1 MTASDAERK
10 LRELSFLHEVA
21 QLASSARDWD
31 EMLRVVI
38 GRTTDAMGAEVSSL
52 YLLKRSDGLLR
63 LVATNGLN
71 RGGIGRATLRVGEGI
86 VGWVANARIP
96 LAARDVRTD
105 PRWKWVPEVD
115 EKRFTSMLS
124 VPVVARDE
132 VIGVM
137 NVQTVQPRDFGR
149 EEIDF
154 LQTIANQVAG
164 IIEKGRLQRESDRKL
179 REVSA
184 LFEVSNVLTSTLD
197 LDEVLSL
204 IVDRLVRV
212 YPGASGAILLREED
226 EAVRERA
233 RTGELGKTAGAAA
246 QRALDERRPIVAFDH
261 IAVPL
266 IANDRLLG
274 AVVLQV
280 PDYKEF
286 LEEEVRFVGALANQ
300 AALAIDKASLYALER
315 KTTESLRELERA
327 RSGSGTWR
335 PAERAVADLRAV
347 CAGRR
352 KRRGAGLGHRT
363 LRVAARRRRSGRRHL
378 GRGLTRWRRRGLR
391 VHGAA
396 RARDRRPGVALSTV
410 LVVDDERALVGM
422 VASLLGE
429 EGYEIV
435 TAYDG
440 ETALRRHAEES
451 PDLVIL
457 DRKLPKLSGD
467 EVCKRIRA
475 SSTTPILM
483 LTGERGADERAKLLD
498 LGADDYLEK
507 PFSARELR
515 SRVRA
520 LLRRATSTAS
530 KQAAAS
536 VGRLRVDPKTH
547 VASVDDQAL
556 DLTPTEFR
564 LLTALITR
572 PGEVLERRALLRAGW
587 PEERDP
593 DPEWLKAHLA
603 RLRSKLDL
611 AGAPALANVRGVGYR
626 LG

>member
-1 MTASDAERK
+1 M
-10 LRELSFLHEVA
+10 
-21 QLASSARDWD
+21 
-31 EMLRVVI
+31 
-38 GRTTDAMGAEVSSL
+38 
-52 YLLKRSDGLLR
+52 
-63 LVATNGLN
+63 
-71 RGGIGRATLRVGEGI
+71 
-86 VGWVANARIP
+86 
-96 LAARDVRTD
+96 
-105 PRWKWVPEVD
+105 
-115 EKRFTSMLS
+115 
-124 VPVVARDE
+124 
-132 VIGVM
+132 
-137 NVQTVQPRDFGR
+137 
-149 EEIDF
+149 
-154 LQTIANQVAG
+154 
-164 IIEKGRLQRESDRKL
+164 
-179 REVSA
+179 
-184 LFEVSNVLTSTLD
+184 
-197 LDEVLSL
+197 
-204 IVDRLVRV
+204 
-212 YPGASGAILLREED
+212 
-226 EAVRERA
+226 
-233 RTGELGKTAGAAA
+233 
-246 QRALDERRPIVAFDH
+246 
-261 IAVPL
+261 
-266 IANDRLLG
+266 
-274 AVVLQV
+274 
-280 PDYKEF
+280 
-286 LEEEVRFVGALANQ
+286 
-300 AALAIDKASLYALER
+300 
-315 KTTESLRELERA
+315 
-327 RSGSGTWR
+327 
-335 PAERAVADLRAV
+335 
-347 CAGRR
+347 
-352 KRRGAGLGHRT
+352 
-363 LRVAARRRRSGRRHL
+363 
-378 GRGLTRWRRRGLR
+378 
-391 VHGAA
+391 
-396 RARDRRPGVALSTV
+396 
-410 LVVDDERALVGM
+410 VDDERALVGM

-530 KQAAAS
+530 KQAAAF

-547 VASVDDQAL
+547 VASVDGEAL

-603 RLRSKLDL
+603 RLRSKLDA

>member
-1 MTASDAERK
+1 
-10 LRELSFLHEVA
+10 
-21 QLASSARDWD
+21 
-31 EMLRVVI
+31 
-38 GRTTDAMGAEVSSL
+38 
-52 YLLKRSDGLLR
+52 
-63 LVATNGLN
+63 
-71 RGGIGRATLRVGEGI
+71 
-86 VGWVANARIP
+86 
-96 LAARDVRTD
+96 
-105 PRWKWVPEVD
+105 
-115 EKRFTSMLS
+115 
-124 VPVVARDE
+124 
-132 VIGVM
+132 
-137 NVQTVQPRDFGR
+137 
-149 EEIDF
+149 
-154 LQTIANQVAG
+154 
-164 IIEKGRLQRESDRKL
+164 
-179 REVSA
+179 
-184 LFEVSNVLTSTLD
+184 
-197 LDEVLSL
+197 
-204 IVDRLVRV
+204 
-212 YPGASGAILLREED
+212 
-226 EAVRERA
+226 
-233 RTGELGKTAGAAA
+233 
-246 QRALDERRPIVAFDH
+246 
-261 IAVPL
+261 
-266 IANDRLLG
+266 
-274 AVVLQV
+274 
-280 PDYKEF
+280 
-286 LEEEVRFVGALANQ
+286 
-300 AALAIDKASLYALER
+300 
-315 KTTESLRELERA
+315 
-327 RSGSGTWR
+327 
-335 PAERAVADLRAV
+335 
-347 CAGRR
+347 
-352 KRRGAGLGHRT
+352 
-363 LRVAARRRRSGRRHL
+363 
-378 GRGLTRWRRRGLR
+378 
-391 VHGAA
+391 
-396 RARDRRPGVALSTV
+396 
-410 LVVDDERALVGM
+410 VVDDERALVGM

-547 VASVDDQAL
+547 IASVDDQAL

-603 RLRSKLDL
+603 RLRSKLDA